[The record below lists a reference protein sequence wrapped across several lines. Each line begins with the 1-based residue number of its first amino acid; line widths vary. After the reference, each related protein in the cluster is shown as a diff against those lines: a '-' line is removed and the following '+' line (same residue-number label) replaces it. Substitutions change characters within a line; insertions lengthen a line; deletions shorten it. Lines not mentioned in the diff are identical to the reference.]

1 MKDKP
6 IEDLTYEEALKELE
20 SILRSMQS
28 DQCDI
33 DKLSS
38 MTRRATALL
47 ASCKQRLTTTETELR
62 QILSSL
68 EEA

>member
-1 MKDKP
+1 M
-6 IEDLTYEEALKELE
+6 EENLTYESALRELE

-33 DKLSS
+33 DKLAA
-38 MTRRATALL
+38 MTRRATELL
-47 ASCKQRLTTTETELR
+47 ASCRARLTTTEAELR
-62 QILSSL
+62 QILASL

>member
-1 MKDKP
+1 M
-6 IEDLTYEEALKELE
+6 TYEKALAELE
-20 SILRSMQS
+20 SILKEMQS

-33 DKLSS
+33 DKLAT
-38 MTRRATALL
+38 MTKRATELIA
-47 ASCKQRLTTTETELR
+47 ACRAKLTTTEAELR

>member
-1 MKDKP
+1 MD
-6 IEDLTYEEALKELE
+6 ITYEKALAELEAILKE
-20 SILRSMQS
+20 MQS

-33 DKLSS
+33 DKLAAK
-38 MTRRATALL
+38 TRRATELIA
-47 ASCKQRLTTTETELR
+47 ACRSKLTATEDELR

>member
-1 MKDKP
+1 MK
-6 IEDLTYEEALKELE
+6 IMDLPYEKALAELE
-20 SILRSMQS
+20 AILKDMQS

-33 DKLSS
+33 DKLAS
-38 MTRRATALL
+38 MTKRATELIA
-47 ASCKQRLTTTETELR
+47 ACRSKLTATEAELR